1 MSPKKKTAPESQTK
15 EPQPMEIDVKVHS
28 ISTSGSTLARASVTL
43 GGCFAVRGIKIMNST
58 KGPFVSM
65 PGYQTQKGYKDV
77 CFPCT
82 TDFHQRFQ
90 ETVLAAYRQ
99 ELAQIN
105 TPRTYE
111 RSHQREAPG
120 PSGAPEARAAPAPV
134 ASEAPPGPEE
144 EAPEEG
150 PAFGNMTM

>member
-1 MSPKKKTAPESQTK
+1 MSPKKKTAPEPHTK
-15 EPQPMEIDVKVHS
+15 EPQPMEIDVKIHS
-28 ISTSGSTLARASVTL
+28 LSTSGSTLARASVTL

-65 PGYQTQKGYKDV
+65 PGYQTQKGFKDI

-99 ELAQIN
+99 ELTQIN
-105 TPRTYE
+105 SPRTCGQF
-111 RSHQREAPG
+111 HQREAPG
-120 PSGAPEARAAPAPV
+120 PSGAAEAGPA
-134 ASEAPPGPEE
+134 PGPEE
-144 EAPEEG
+144 EPKER
-150 PAFGNMTM
+150 PSFGGMTM